1 MDNQQL
7 NARDQL
13 LARLYKELRVE
24 DQNNPLQAES
34 LELYNEVQKSLIG
47 VVKNAY
53 QEQIEEF
60 KRKQKEAARK
70 TVKKDS

>member
-34 LELYNEVQKSLIG
+34 LELYNEIQKTLIG
-47 VVKNAY
+47 VIRNVY

-60 KRKQKEAARK
+60 KRKQEEASRK
-70 TVKKDS
+70 TVEKDS

>member
-1 MDNQQL
+1 MDYQQL

-24 DQNNPLQAES
+24 DQNNPLKAES
-34 LELYNEVQKSLIG
+34 LELYNEIQKTLIG
-47 VVKNAY
+47 VIRNVY

-60 KRKQKEAARK
+60 KRKQEEASRK

>member
-34 LELYNEVQKSLIG
+34 LELYNEIQKTLIG
-47 VVKNAY
+47 VIKNVY

-60 KRKQKEAARK
+60 KRKQEEAARK
-70 TVKKDS
+70 AVKKDS

>member
-34 LELYNEVQKSLIG
+34 LELYNEIQKTLIG
-47 VVKNAY
+47 VIRNVY

-60 KRKQKEAARK
+60 KRKQEEASRK

>member
-34 LELYNEVQKSLIG
+34 LELYNEVQKTLIG
-47 VVKNAY
+47 VVKNVY

-60 KRKQKEAARK
+60 KRKQEAARK

>member
-34 LELYNEVQKSLIG
+34 LELYNEIQKTLIG
-47 VVKNAY
+47 VIKNVLSL
-53 QEQIEEF
+53 IHI
-60 KRKQKEAARK
+60 
-70 TVKKDS
+70 

>member
-34 LELYNEVQKSLIG
+34 LELYNEVQKTLIG
-47 VVKNAY
+47 VVKNVY

-60 KRKQKEAARK
+60 KRKQEEAARK
-70 TVKKDS
+70 AVKKDS